1 MHLLFSASR
10 SSIDLDDLVAMQQH
24 LSDML
29 QNINGIVWEADPATF
44 NFSFV
49 SAQSERILG
58 YRPDEWYAPGF
69 WESRIHPDDRESAVR
84 YCASQTQAGADHD
97 FEYRMV
103 ASDGRVVWLKDS
115 VRVGMRDGQPVILRG
130 IMFDISEQKAAQAAL
145 AEQLHFLQ
153 QVGDTIPNPIFWKD
167 ACGLYQGCNKAFET
181 YIGIPRAELIG
192 KSVHD
197 IAPPELARVYEAA
210 DNALFESRATQTY
223 DAAVRYHDGTH
234 HDVTFYKATYL
245 QKDGSLGGLVGVMLD
260 ITARKRGEEALRLS
274 STVFDNSPQGIL
286 ITDGERR
293 ILRVNRNFCIITG
306 YEPEDV
312 IGKTPDILQ
321 SGRQDADFYR
331 AMWESIET
339 HGNWSGEL
347 WNRRKSGEL
356 YAEHLSI
363 IRVTDKSGKP
373 VNYIGL
379 FNDISHFKAAQSEIE
394 RLSYFDAMTGL
405 PNRALLRDRLQH
417 ALHNAERHETRVALL
432 AVDLDRLAYI
442 NDTFGHHIGDLL
454 LGAVAERLQQALR
467 SSDTLSRHIG
477 DEFAV
482 ILEDLCDS
490 QMAAELAERLLEDLG
505 RPFHIGGHDVSIS
518 ACIGISVFP
527 EDGKTPEMLLKHA
540 DVALHHAK
548 DSGVGRFQFFREEMN
563 HASMERLLI
572 ESSLRLAL
580 QRNEFCLHYQ
590 PQVEFGTGRIF
601 GMEALVR
608 WQHPQMGMVS
618 PGRFIPIAEETG
630 LIVEIGMWV
639 LREACRQT
647 RHWHHAGHPDLRV
660 AVNVSARQ
668 FNQDNFAAQVKQVL
682 NETGL
687 APDRLE
693 LELTE
698 SMIMQRPER
707 VIGVMTELREIGVK
721 FSIDDFGTGYSSL
734 SQLKRFPIDKLKI
747 DQSFTHDIASDT
759 SGAAIT
765 QAIIALGR
773 SMHLH
778 VVAEGVETEEQKCFL
793 LQHGCHS
800 MQGYLFSRPLAS
812 DRFEELL
819 LSYCPQTT
827 ESTWHI

>member
-1 MHLLFSASR
+1 MRLLFSASSTSFSVDNLEALQQR
-10 SSIDLDDLVAMQQH
+10 LVDLLMSID
-24 LSDML
+24 
-29 QNINGIVWEADPATF
+29 GIVWEADPATLR
-44 NFSFV
+44 FSFV
-49 SAQSERILG
+49 SPQSERILG
-58 YRPDEWYAPGF
+58 YRPEEWYAPGF
-69 WESRIHPDDRESAVR
+69 WESRIHPDDREETIR
-84 YCASQTQAGADHD
+84 YCATQTQAGADHD
-97 FEYRMV
+97 FEYRMI
-103 ASDGRVVWLKDS
+103 ASDGRVVWLKDA
-115 VRVGMRDGQPVILRG
+115 VRVGLHDGKPVSLRG
-130 IMFDISEQKAAQAAL
+130 IMFDISEQKHAQLAL

-167 ACGLYQGCNKAFET
+167 AAGRYQGCNTAFES
-181 YIGIPRAELIG
+181 YIGIARDDLIG
-192 KSVHD
+192 KSVYD
-197 IAPPELARVYEAA
+197 IAPPELAKVYEDA
-210 DNALFESRATQTY
+210 DNALFTSRTTQSY
-223 DAAVRYHDGTH
+223 EARVRYHDGTH

-260 ITARKRGEEALRLS
+260 ITDRKRGEEALRLS
-274 STVFDNSPQGIL
+274 STVFENSPQGIL

-293 ILRVNRNFCIITG
+293 ILRVNRNFCRITG

-312 IGKTPDILQ
+312 IGRTPDILQ
-321 SGRQDADFYR
+321 SGRHDEAFYR
-331 AMWESIET
+331 SMWQSIEE

-347 WNRRKSGEL
+347 WNRRKTGEL

-363 IRVTDKSGKP
+363 IRVCDKDGKP
-373 VNYIGL
+373 TNYIGL
-379 FNDISHFKAAQSEIE
+379 FDDISHFKAAQSEIE

-405 PNRALLRDRLQH
+405 PNRALLQDRLQH
-417 ALHNAERHETRVALL
+417 ALRNAERHENRVALL
-432 AVDLDRLAYI
+432 VVDLDRLAHI
-442 NDTFGHHIGDLL
+442 NDTFGHQIGDLL
-454 LGAVAERLQQALR
+454 LGAVAQRLQHALR
-467 SSDTLSRHIG
+467 ASDTLSRHIG

-482 ILEDLCDS
+482 ILEDLNDS
-490 QMAAELAERLLEDLG
+490 QMAAELAERLLADLS
-505 RPFHIGGHDVSIS
+505 RPFHIGGHDVTIS

-548 DSGVGRFQFFREEMN
+548 DGGSGRFQFFREEMN

-572 ESSLRLAL
+572 ESSLRTAL

-590 PQVEFGTGRIF
+590 PQVEFGSGRIA

-608 WQHPQMGMVS
+608 WQHPHMGMVS

-630 LIVEIGMWV
+630 LVVEIGMWV

-647 RHWHHAGHPDLRV
+647 HRWHLAGHPHLRV

-668 FNQDNFAAQVKQVL
+668 FNQEHFATHVKQVL
-682 NETGL
+682 QETGL

-707 VIGVMTELREIGVK
+707 VIGVMMELRELGVK

-747 DQSFTHDIASDT
+747 DQSFTHDIAGGT

-778 VVAEGVETEEQKCFL
+778 VVAEGVETEEQQRFL
-793 LQHGCHS
+793 VQNGCHS
-800 MQGYLFSRPLAS
+800 MQGYLFSRPLDP

-819 LSYCPQTT
+819 VSYCPRALDN
-827 ESTWHI
+827 SWHI